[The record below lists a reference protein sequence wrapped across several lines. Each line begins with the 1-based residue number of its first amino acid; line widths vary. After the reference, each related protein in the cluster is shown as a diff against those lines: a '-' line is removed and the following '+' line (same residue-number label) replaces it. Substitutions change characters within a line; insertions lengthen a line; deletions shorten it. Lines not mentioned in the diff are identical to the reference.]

1 MIATKTKNIIDVD
14 WEFHSRQSR
23 ALDILESIECEELCF
38 GGAKGG
44 GKTVLGC
51 RWGFMIAMAII
62 DKYDLEP
69 SKYPLLIGFMG
80 RKRGVDYTK
89 TTLETWKKEIPAGA
103 YRINEQKK
111 EIVIFETVKYQY
123 GGFDDREVVEKFN
136 SAEYCVWF
144 VDQAEEVS
152 QDEIAMLRAAMRL
165 KINGQVPDYKGL
177 LSCNPAQCWIKREFV
192 KNPKGKEEGLFFL
205 QSLPADN
212 PYLPEIYVSKLR
224 KAFRH
229 QPEMLEAYLHGS
241 WDAIEGE
248 DIIIRD
254 KWVLHSHQKGHNFP
268 PKKKF
273 IVADIARFGDDRTT
287 IYYMEDTNIK
297 KDDVR
302 IYGKR
307 DTNYT
312 SNVLA
317 RLARKKSPDRTVEN
331 SPPIVIDG
339 DGLGGPVADN
349 LRAWGYNVY
358 VIHSAAASSKPEE
371 YYNLRAQMWWEAG
384 QMFADGEVYN
394 EYEDDE
400 LDTELTIPKYTLR
413 AGRILVESKED
424 IKKPERYG
432 KSTDLADPYVYG
444 LYFYKNVEMPKRKTI
459 KPTQQEGT
467 RYKRRRKRRS
477 AWAA

>member
-1 MIATKTKNIIDVD
+1 MIAEKTKPVIEVD
-14 WEFHSRQSR
+14 WEFHPKQSR

-44 GKTVLGC
+44 GKSVLGC
-51 RWGFMIAMAII
+51 RWAFMIAMALI

-80 RKRGVDYTK
+80 RKRGVDFTK
-89 TTLETWKKEIPAGA
+89 TTLETWKKEIPPAA

-111 EIVIFETVKYQY
+111 EIIIFETVKYQY

-152 QDEIAMLRAAMRL
+152 QDEIAMLRGAMRL
-165 KINGQVPDYKGL
+165 KIKGQVPDYKGY

-192 KNPKGKEEGLFFL
+192 KNPKGKEEGLFYL

-212 PYLPEIYVSKLR
+212 PYLPDVYVNKLR

-241 WDAIEGE
+241 WDAIEGA

-254 KWVLHSHQKGHNFP
+254 RWVLHSHQKRHNFP

-273 IVADIARFGDDRTT
+273 IVADVARFGDDRTV
-287 IYYMEDTNIK
+287 IFYMEDTNIVK
-297 KDDVR
+297 KDVR
-302 IYGKR
+302 IYGQR

-317 RLARKKSPDRTVEN
+317 RMARKKSEDGTVEN
-331 SPPIVIDG
+331 SPLIVIDG

-349 LRAWGYNVY
+349 LRAWGFNVY
-358 VIHSAAASSKPEE
+358 EIHSAAASSSPED

-400 LDTELTIPKYTLR
+400 LDTELTIPKYVLKQ
-413 AGRILVESKED
+413 GRILVESKED

-432 KSTDLADPYVYG
+432 KSPDLGDTYIYG
-444 LYFYKNVEMPKRKTI
+444 LYIYKNVKMPKKKEKTNT
-459 KPTQQEGT
+459 K
-467 RYKRRRKRRS
+467 RYGRHRRKKRS